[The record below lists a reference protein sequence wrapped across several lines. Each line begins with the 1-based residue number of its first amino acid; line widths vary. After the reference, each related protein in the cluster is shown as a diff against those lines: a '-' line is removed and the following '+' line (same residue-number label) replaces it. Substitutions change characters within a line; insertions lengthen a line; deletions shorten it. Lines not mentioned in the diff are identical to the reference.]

1 MGFET
6 GLSFILYPWT
16 HYTIIMVL
24 LVKNEKVFMVYIA
37 IFIGMLASSIF
48 FVDSRTVVSF
58 KRNLDQ
64 VMKEWNCKDPHGR
77 REIGEGKRAENL
89 QCSSESVQ
97 TIYGDP

>member
-16 HYTIIMVL
+16 HYTIIMVV
-24 LVKNEKVFMVYIA
+24 LVKNEKVFMFYLA
-37 IFIGMLASSIF
+37 IFMGLLTSFIF

-64 VMKEWNCKDPHGR
+64 VMKEWNCKDPQSKLVYLG
-77 REIGEGKRAENL
+77 IFTKLTIFLMKRF
-89 QCSSESVQ
+89 
-97 TIYGDP
+97 